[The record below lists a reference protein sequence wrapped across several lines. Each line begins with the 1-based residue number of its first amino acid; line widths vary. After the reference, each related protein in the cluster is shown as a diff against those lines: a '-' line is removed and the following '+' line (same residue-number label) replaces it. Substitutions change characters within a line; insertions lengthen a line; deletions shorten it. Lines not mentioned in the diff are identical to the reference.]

1 MAIIKVV
8 KSSGKSKG
16 SIKAVADYVGKKAY
30 DTFGI
35 NCSQDY
41 KEIPKQFDE
50 TKEYF
55 GKNGGRLYK
64 HYIQSFAPNEVKKED
79 IIEIAK
85 KWAGQVFKG
94 YEVFIATHDD
104 KNHLHAHFV
113 INSVNFENGRKLHE
127 SKNDLKEKK
136 RINDEIC
143 LEYGIENKFKPKP
156 RGEIIT
162 FDNQKYQIIK
172 KGADITI
179 LAKKVLENMKISK
192 SKEEFIKNM
201 KKSGYQVEWVDNKK
215 NVIFTISP
223 NILKG
228 KKNKFRLSNLQKTFN
243 ISDFTKERL
252 LKIFK
257 ENKDKELDEISRK
270 IDFGIEKE
278 RTDNKDLKSI
288 SEDTNFNKKD
298 LATLSSKEFDFKIN
312 EKENSFERYIN
323 SKKEELER

>member
-1 MAIIKVV
+1 M
-8 KSSGKSKG
+8 S
-16 SIKAVADYVGKKAY
+16 
-30 DTFGI
+30 
-35 NCSQDY
+35 
-41 KEIPKQFDE
+41 
-50 TKEYF
+50 
-55 GKNGGRLYK
+55 
-64 HYIQSFAPNEVKKED
+64 
-79 IIEIAK
+79 
-85 KWAGQVFKG
+85 
-94 YEVFIATHDD
+94 
-104 KNHLHAHFV
+104 
-113 INSVNFENGRKLHE
+113 FENGKKFHE

-172 KGADITI
+172 KGADITA
-179 LAKKVLENMKISK
+179 LAEKVLENMKISK
-192 SKEEFIKNM
+192 SKEEFINNM
-201 KKSGYQVEWVDNKK
+201 KKSGYQVEWSENKK
-215 NVIFTISP
+215 NVVFTISP
-223 NILKG
+223 SILKG

-252 LKIFK
+252 LEIFK
-257 ENKDKELDEISRK
+257 ENKDKELDEINRK

-298 LATLSSKEFDFKIN
+298 LDTLSSKEFDFKIN

>member
-8 KSSGKSKG
+8 KSSGKSKD

-113 INSVNFENGRKLHE
+113 INSVSFENGRKLHE

-172 KGADITI
+172 KGSDITT
-179 LAKKVLENMKISK
+179 LAEKVLENMKTSK
-192 SKEEFIKNM
+192 SKEEFINAM
-201 KKSGYQVEWVDNKK
+201 KKSGYEVEWSDNKK
-215 NVIFTISP
+215 NVVFILDSK
-223 NILKG
+223 ILKG

-252 LKIFK
+252 LEIFK
-257 ENKDKELDEISRK
+257 ENKDKELDEINRK

-278 RTDNKDLKSI
+278 RTDRKSVV
-288 SEDTNFNKKD
+288 
-298 LATLSSKEFDFKIN
+298 
-312 EKENSFERYIN
+312 
-323 SKKEELER
+323 

>member
-1 MAIIKVV
+1 M
-8 KSSGKSKG
+8 S
-16 SIKAVADYVGKKAY
+16 
-30 DTFGI
+30 
-35 NCSQDY
+35 
-41 KEIPKQFDE
+41 
-50 TKEYF
+50 
-55 GKNGGRLYK
+55 
-64 HYIQSFAPNEVKKED
+64 
-79 IIEIAK
+79 
-85 KWAGQVFKG
+85 
-94 YEVFIATHDD
+94 
-104 KNHLHAHFV
+104 
-113 INSVNFENGRKLHE
+113 FENGKKFHE

-172 KGADITI
+172 KGADITA
-179 LAKKVLENMKISK
+179 LAEKVLENMKISK
-192 SKEEFIKNM
+192 SKEEFINNM
-201 KKSGYQVEWVDNKK
+201 KKSGYQVEWSENKK
-215 NVIFTISP
+215 NVVFTISP
-223 NILKG
+223 SILKG

-252 LKIFK
+252 LEIFK

-278 RTDNKDLKSI
+278 KTDNKEFKSI
-288 SEDTNFNKKD
+288 SKDTNFNKKD
-298 LATLSSKEFDFKIN
+298 LDTLSSKEFDFKIN

>member
-16 SIKAVADYVGKKAY
+16 SVKAVADYVGKKAY

-55 GKNGGRLYK
+55 GKNEGRLYK

-79 IIEIAK
+79 VIEIAK

-113 INSVNFENGRKLHE
+113 VNSVSFENGKKLHE

-143 LEYGIENKFKPKP
+143 LEYGIENKFSTKPK
-156 RGEIIT
+156 GEITT

-179 LAKKVLENMKISK
+179 LAKKVLKNMKISK

-201 KKSGYQVEWVDNKK
+201 KKSGYEVEWSDNKK
-215 NVIFTISP
+215 NVVFILDSK
-223 NILKG
+223 ILKG

-252 LKIFK
+252 LEIFK
-257 ENKDKELDEISRK
+257 ENKDKELDEINRK

-298 LATLSSKEFDFKIN
+298 LDTLSSKEFDFKIN

>member
-79 IIEIAK
+79 VIEIAK
-85 KWAGQVFKG
+85 KWAERVFRG

-113 INSVNFENGRKLHE
+113 VNSVSFENGRKLHE

-136 RINDEIC
+136 KINDEIC

-162 FDNQKYQIIK
+162 FNNQKYQIIK
-172 KGADITI
+172 KGADVTI
-179 LAKKVLENMKISK
+179 LAEKVLENMKTSK
-192 SKEEFIKNM
+192 SKEEFINNM
-201 KKSGYQVEWVDNKK
+201 KKSGYQVEWSENKK
-215 NVIFTISP
+215 NVVFTISP
-223 NILKG
+223 SILKE

-252 LKIFK
+252 LEIFK

-270 IDFGIEKE
+270 IDFRIEKE

>member
-1 MAIIKVV
+1 MAIIKAV
-8 KSSGKSKG
+8 KGNGKSKG
-16 SIKAVADYVGKKAY
+16 SVKAVTNYVGKKAY

-64 HYIQSFAPNEVKKED
+64 HYVQSFAPNEVKKED
-79 IIEIAK
+79 VIEIAK

-113 INSVNFENGRKLHE
+113 VNSVSFENGRKLHE

-143 LEYGIENKFKPKP
+143 LEYSIENKFSPKPK
-156 RGEIIT
+156 GEITT

-172 KGADITI
+172 KGADITA
-179 LAKKVLENMKISK
+179 LAENILENMKISK

-270 IDFGIEKE
+270 IDFEIEKE

-298 LATLSSKEFDFKIN
+298 LVTLSSKEFDFKIN